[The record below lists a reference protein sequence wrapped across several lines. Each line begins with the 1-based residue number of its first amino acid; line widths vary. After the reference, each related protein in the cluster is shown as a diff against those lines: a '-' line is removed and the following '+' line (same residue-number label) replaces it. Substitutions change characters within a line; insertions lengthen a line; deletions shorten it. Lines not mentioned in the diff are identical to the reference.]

1 MRGRTEVVIDLGAIA
16 HNFRQIRSRIGPAV
30 RIMVVVKADGYGH
43 GAVRVSQ
50 TVVKE
55 GADALAVTT
64 VAEGIELRKAGL
76 KIPILI
82 LGPLFSGEIE
92 SVINYYLTPTLLDF
106 KIAELL
112 SQWARKRGRVVSI
125 HINVDTGMGRLGI
138 HYEKADQFALAVSQ
152 LANLQIE
159 GIYSHFSSAEFDAD
173 FTLQQIRRF
182 KSVFLSLK
190 KKGIDPPLKH
200 ISNSAALLGIPEAY
214 FNMVRPGLVIYGYC
228 PGCSWA
234 DEIKFRPSMGCR
246 SRIVLLK
253 TVPAGASL
261 SYGRTYVTFSQ
272 TRIAIIPVGY
282 ADGYPLSLSNRG
294 WVLIRGKKA
303 AVVGKICMDQTIIDV
318 THIEDVQVEDEVIL
332 WGSQGEKS
340 IRLEEL
346 SLKAKTIPYEF
357 LTVIGG
363 KLPRVYRE

>member
-82 LGPLFSGEIE
+82 LGPLFSWEIE

-112 SQWARKRGRVVSI
+112 SQWARKRGRMVGI

-138 HYEKADQFALAVSQ
+138 YYEKADQFALAVSQ

-214 FNMVRPGLVIYGYC
+214 FNIVRPGLVIYGYC

-234 DEIKFRPSMGCR
+234 DEIKFRPSMSCR

-303 AVVGKICMDQTIIDV
+303 PVVGKICMDQTIIDV
-318 THIEDVQVEDEVIL
+318 THIEDVQVEDEVVL
-332 WGSQGEKS
+332 WGSQGEKN
-340 IRLEEL
+340 IQLEEL